1 MLNKVYIIN
10 LICKI
15 LQKTIILFLGFFRI
29 LKCVT
34 KRECVTSR
42 VRKDSR
48 GYCISISKKKVLLIV
63 DTVHFIFFE
72 HDFRNEKVSVAF
84 KRQEVK

>member
-1 MLNKVYIIN
+1 MLNKVYNIN
-10 LICKI
+10 LICEI

-63 DTVHFIFFE
+63 DIVHFFFE
-72 HDFRNEKVSVAF
+72 HYFRNEKVSVAF